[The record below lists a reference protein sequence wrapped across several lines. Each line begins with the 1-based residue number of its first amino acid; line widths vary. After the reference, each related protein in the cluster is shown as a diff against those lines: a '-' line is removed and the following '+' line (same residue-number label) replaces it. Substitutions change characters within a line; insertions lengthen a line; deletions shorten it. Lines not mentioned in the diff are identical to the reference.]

1 MRKLSPRGRLAYARG
16 SSCWA
21 RAGMQASARA
31 RAAAAERNG
40 FKLLPGVLAIAWYPV
55 YQQTLISRA
64 CPGSWPK
71 VSSIAKAIISRRH
84 ALTRKVKGR
93 IDDSRC
99 IRLSP
104 ARYARRGLEAAE
116 KARRRGE
123 GALGGDEPPAH
134 AQAAPRVLR
143 PSGRHQPHS
152 GAGLHQG
159 REGDAA

>member
-40 FKLLPGVLAIAWYPV
+40 FKLLPGVLRIAWYPV

-104 ARYARRGLEAAE
+104 AGHARRGLEAAQE
-116 KARRRGE
+116 ARRRGQS
-123 GALGGDEPPAH
+123 ALGRHEPAPDAP
-134 AQAAPRVLR
+134 AAPCILR
-143 PSGRHQPHS
+143 AS
-152 GAGLHQG
+152 
-159 REGDAA
+159 